1 MTKVNSFSTSEDNRG
16 APVKSMGENKRV
28 RSTLLVHTAGHAV
41 GQNPKNDGARKG
53 DFVMRGGF
61 RLPKHTKD
69 DNSEGLLRLLKSPH
83 DKQWQRPRTSN

>member
-1 MTKVNSFSTSEDNRG
+1 MTQFTNCTLHIARPMTKVNSFSTSEDNRG

-53 DFVMRGGF
+53 DFVMRGG
-61 RLPKHTKD
+61 R
-69 DNSEGLLRLLKSPH
+69 G
-83 DKQWQRPRTSN
+83 